1 MVLPKGIL
9 LDNLVWLL
17 KKESEFA
24 LSINQSSKV
33 NIENEVSKL
42 YKYIYKRQLPADPYH
57 ELFNDPTNLDSKRYY
72 TDVIFRQNE
81 IITWQIPK
89 DL

>member
-1 MVLPKGIL
+1 M
-9 LDNLVWLL
+9 
-17 KKESEFA
+17 
-24 LSINQSSKV
+24 
-33 NIENEVSKL
+33 SKL

-89 DL
+89 DFVIREILKKSKIKFSIKYAKEIYILRPVLHPIY